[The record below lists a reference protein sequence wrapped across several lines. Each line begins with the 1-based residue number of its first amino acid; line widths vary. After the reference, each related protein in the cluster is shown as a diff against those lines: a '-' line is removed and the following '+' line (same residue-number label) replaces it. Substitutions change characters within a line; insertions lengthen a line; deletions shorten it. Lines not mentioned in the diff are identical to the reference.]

1 MARRADTRTLVI
13 LLLAAMALGGWL
25 ALGSNAPREY
35 VGDVRGRIAEE
46 EPVRRIVDLG
56 APSEADVAEPPPP
69 LVARP
74 DALPPSD
81 VTATAS
87 VSATVTEAPPRP
99 REEVAAASP
108 PAPSVTGAPV
118 ASGAGAPSGEPTRE
132 GLEGLV
138 LGVGATE
145 RLRIKLVQTV
155 DDSVSTQIHD
165 IEVDAGGRFAVSLAP
180 GTFEATVLARHDAS
194 PMQRVTIV
202 AGETA
207 RATFLVGG
215 GAPLV
220 LGVVRSALTGMPL
233 EGARVLADRIEVATD
248 ARGEFALRGGAAVP
262 AAVEISAPGHVERE
276 VTIDPS
282 SPPPVELIVELAPA
296 AILRVTVTDA
306 SGAPVRRAWVRVQF
320 RSDVSGSTTSIGTN
334 AQGVVVFDDLPER
347 TYTLTVDG
355 DPASPRTVALRAG
368 FVEAITIALPP
379 K

>member
-1 MARRADTRTLVI
+1 MARRADTRTLI
-13 LLLAAMALGGWL
+13 LLLLGALALGGWL
-25 ALGSNAPREY
+25 AYGRGAPRDGT
-35 VGDVRGRIAEE
+35 GDGRAGDAGSRSESVTE
-46 EPVRRIVDLG
+46 DETRRALH
-56 APSEADVAEPPPP
+56 ARYSPPP
-69 LVARP
+69 
-74 DALPPSD
+74 
-81 VTATAS
+81 
-87 VSATVTEAPPRP
+87 APPRLAPSPALATTTAASPLP
-99 REEVAAASP
+99 REEVAADSP

-118 ASGAGAPSGEPTRE
+118 TSGAGAPSGEPTRE

-145 RLRIKLVQTV
+145 KLRIKLVQTV
-155 DDSVSTQIHD
+155 DDSVNTQIHD
-165 IEVDAGGRFAVSLAP
+165 LEVDAGGRFVVSLPP
-180 GTFEATVLARHDAS
+180 GTFDATVLARHDSS

-220 LGVVRSALTGMPL
+220 LGVVRSALTGLPL
-233 EGARVLADRIEVATD
+233 EGARVLADRMEVATD

-306 SGAPVRRAWVRVQF
+306 SGAPVQRAWVRVQF

-368 FVEAITIALPP
+368 FVEAITVALPP